1 MITRKAY
8 AKINLSLD
16 VVGRLE
22 NGYHE
27 VRMIMQTIGLCDKL
41 SFERFKISEPGEDRI
56 RLSCFFGKEAAET
69 FHVIKTSEK
78 TQITSDEKDNLI
90 YKAAALLM
98 DKVPEDEGV
107 KITLEKSIP
116 MAAGMAGGSTDA
128 AATLHGIND
137 LFGLGLTDGYL
148 CELGVK
154 IGADIPYCIMGGTM
168 LAEGIG
174 EKLTRLPLAKGIHLV
189 IAKPEAGVSTK
200 YVYET
205 LDSMENPPHP
215 DVDSMLK
222 VLDSLEAARPA
233 GKQAAS
239 PSGTEA
245 AGNPD
250 SFLAGTE
257 SSSSALV
264 ASLSS
269 LLGNSLESVTIP
281 ACPEV
286 ARIKQLLNE
295 YGAAGCLMSGSGP
308 TVFAIFPSETA
319 AKEAAGKLADLPDCP
334 AKDIFVTETL

>member
-41 SFERFKISEPGEDRI
+41 SFERFKITEPGEDRI

-78 TQITSDEKDNLI
+78 TQITSDAKDNLI

-98 DKVPEDEGV
+98 DKTPEDEGV
-107 KITLEKSIP
+107 RITLEKNIP

-205 LDSMENPPHP
+205 LDSMEKPPHP
-215 DVDSMLK
+215 DVDGMLK
-222 VLDSLEAARPA
+222 VLDSLEASRPA

-245 AGNPD
+245 ATP
-250 SFLAGTE
+250 
-257 SSSSALV
+257 ALIT
-264 ASLSS
+264 SLSS

>member
-41 SFERFKISEPGEDRI
+41 SFERFKITEPGEDRI

-78 TQITSDEKDNLI
+78 TQITSDAKDNLI

-98 DKVPEDEGV
+98 DKTPEDEGV
-107 KITLEKSIP
+107 RITLEKNIP

-174 EKLTRLPLAKGIHLV
+174 EKLTKLPLAKGIHLV

-205 LDSMENPPHP
+205 LDSMEKPPHP
-215 DVDSMLK
+215 DVDGMLK

-245 AGNPD
+245 A
-250 SFLAGTE
+250 T
-257 SSSSALV
+257 SALI
-264 ASLSS
+264 ASLSP

-308 TVFAIFPSETA
+308 TVFAIFPSESA
-319 AKEAAGKLADLPDCP
+319 ALEAAGKLADLIDCP

>member
-41 SFERFKISEPGEDRI
+41 SFERFKITEPGEDRI

-78 TQITSDEKDNLI
+78 TQITSDAKDNLI

-98 DKVPEDEGV
+98 DKVPGDQGV
-107 KITLEKSIP
+107 KITLEKNIP

-174 EKLTRLPLAKGIHLV
+174 EKLTKLPLAKGIHLV

-205 LDSMENPPHP
+205 LDSMEKPPHP
-215 DVDSMLK
+215 DVEGMLK

-233 GKQAAS
+233 GKQY
-239 PSGTEA
+239 
-245 AGNPD
+245 
-250 SFLAGTE
+250 SFIT
-257 SSSSALV
+257 
-264 ASLSS
+264 SLSP

>member
-41 SFERFKISEPGEDRI
+41 SFERFKITEHGEDRI

-78 TQITSDEKDNLI
+78 TQITSDAKDNLI

-107 KITLEKSIP
+107 KITLEKNIP

-154 IGADIPYCIMGGTM
+154 IGVDIPYCIMGGTM

-174 EKLTRLPLAKGIHLV
+174 EKLSGLPLAKGIHLV

-215 DVDSMLK
+215 DVDGMLK
-222 VLDSLEAARPA
+222 VLDSLE
-233 GKQAAS
+233 
-239 PSGTEA
+239 
-245 AGNPD
+245 
-250 SFLAGTE
+250 
-257 SSSSALV
+257 SSSPAFIT
-264 ASLSS
+264 SLSS

-281 ACPEV
+281 VCPEV
-286 ARIKQLLNE
+286 AKIKQLLNE

-308 TVFAIFPSETA
+308 TVFAIFPSESA
-319 AKEAAGKLADLPDCP
+319 ALEAAGKLADLPDCP
-334 AKDIFVTETL
+334 AKDIFVTETLR